1 MAFSNQIHDINAGFG
16 PAVNAAG
23 SNGFGTR
30 VFWLAAIPDQDVTVN
45 VGAGTAE
52 MHVRNLYELD
62 YPDFNTSV
70 GPDWQTNYHDAT
82 ASFDVVWTPPVTRR
96 VDVKDAAD
104 GFAGHFNENQATV
117 TWSAQSTSGFSF
129 TSELGNKATSD
140 SFAGAGNFFAQ
151 LGVERNGVFFPQ
163 SSTKGSG
170 LQVQSSASLA
180 ELVAVGTNAVAS
192 QASSWVAAAAG
203 MQPSLQP
210 ESARRRPSS
219 ASVHSD
225 APSHNSSLNQRVNN
239 GVNLSAIDQ
248 NMVDQLDGLFG
259 EFGWL

>member
-30 VFWLAAIPDQDVTVN
+30 VFWIAAIPDQDVTVN

-70 GPDWQTNYHDAT
+70 GPDWQTKYHDAT
-82 ASFDVVWTPPVTRR
+82 ASFDVVWTGPVTRR

-151 LGVERNGVFFPQ
+151 VGEERNGVFFPA
-163 SSTKGSG
+163 SSARGSG
-170 LQVQSSASLA
+170 LQVQSTS
-180 ELVAVGTNAVAS
+180 NATV
-192 QASSWVAAAAG
+192 QVAAGKSADVSQTLSWTVATSTSEPAPSTPPAATVG
-203 MQPSLQP
+203 MRPSVQP
-210 ESARRRPSS
+210 ESAIGLSS
-219 ASVHSD
+219 GS
-225 APSHNSSLNQRVNN
+225 SHTRV
-239 GVNLSAIDQ
+239 LDQ
-248 NMVDQLDGLFG
+248 VFANLDGSTLVAP
-259 EFGWL
+259 W